1 MSFVITYRD
10 PRRPGTAGVK
20 IVGSEAQVKEA
31 RERLQTEGCEV
42 TRITPPPLT
51 LIVSGKVTLK

>member
-1 MSFVITYRD
+1 MAFVITYRD
-10 PRRPGTAGVK
+10 PRRPGKAGAK

-31 RERLQTEGCEV
+31 LERLQSEGCDV

-51 LIVSGKVTLK
+51 LIVSGR